1 MKTIKN
7 LTADEIRKSIL
18 QLAIQGKLVKQD
30 PNDEPASELVKRIYE
45 EKQRL
50 IKEGKIKKD
59 KNESY
64 IYKGDD
70 NCYYEKI
77 GKEVRNINDELPFAI
92 PDSWTWVRH
101 NSIFEIFGGSQ
112 PPKSKFSK
120 IPKDG
125 YIRLYQIRDYGPNP
139 DPIYIQIKD
148 AHKITKKGDILLAR
162 YGASVGKV
170 FWADNGAYNVA
181 MAKVE
186 KLYESNF
193 IDFNYMYAFYKSPLY
208 QLLVK
213 NNSRSAQ
220 AGFNKNDLSELLLP
234 IPPFEEQKRIVKK
247 IQGFE
252 PLIQQYEKREKLLSN
267 LETSFEEKLKA
278 SILQYAIEGK
288 LVKQDPND
296 EPASVLLERIKAEK
310 EKLISE
316 GKVKRDKNDSAIWQ
330 SDDKNYYLNI
340 PKTWSVI
347 PLKNICSLITC
358 GYASTPQY
366 ENNGIP
372 FISAKNVKPYR
383 FIFKNFNYI
392 SKELFNKIH
401 KNYVPEYGDI
411 LLTRVG
417 AGIGEACIIDIKQE
431 FGIYVSLTLIKLI
444 AKETNEYLLL
454 ILQSPY
460 GKTLSKSNTYG
471 TDASQGNLN
480 VDKVRKFIIPL
491 PPLSEQ
497 TRIVNKVKSLFELFS
512 S

>member
-7 LTADEIRKSIL
+7 LTADQIRKSIL

-45 EKQRL
+45 EKHKL

-70 NCYYEKI
+70 NCYYEKV
-77 GKEVRNINDELPFAI
+77 GKEIKNITDELPFEI
-92 PDSWTWVRH
+92 PESWTWVRH

-148 AHKITKKGDILLAR
+148 AHKTTNKGDILLAR

-170 FWADNGAYNVA
+170 FWAENGAYNVA

-247 IQGFE
+247 IQNFE
-252 PLIQQYEKREKLLSN
+252 PLIQQYEQREKLLSN

-296 EPASVLLERIKAEK
+296 ESASKLLERIKAEK
-310 EKLISE
+310 ERLIKE
-316 GKVKRDKNDSAIWQ
+316 GKIKRDKRESEIVL
-330 SDDKNYYLNI
+330 SDDKNYYENLPKGWVNSKLSFVINLVSGVDLSQSEYSSDNI
-340 PKTWSVI
+340 GI
-347 PLKNICSLITC
+347 PYITGASNFHNGKIIFNRYTKVKYVNSQKGDILITC
-358 GYASTPQY
+358 KGTIGELAFNDIGDCHIARQIMAIKSFLNSEFLTYWLLSKRKQ
-366 ENNGIP
+366 
-372 FISAKNVKPYR
+372 FISNGKSIIPGIDRKTILNAVIYIPPLLEEER
-383 FIFKNFNYI
+383 IVFKLNLI
-392 SKELFNKIH
+392 FNK
-401 KNYVPEYGDI
+401 
-411 LLTRVG
+411 L
-417 AGIGEACIIDIKQE
+417 
-431 FGIYVSLTLIKLI
+431 
-444 AKETNEYLLL
+444 
-454 ILQSPY
+454 
-460 GKTLSKSNTYG
+460 
-471 TDASQGNLN
+471 
-480 VDKVRKFIIPL
+480 
-491 PPLSEQ
+491 
-497 TRIVNKVKSLFELFS
+497 
-512 S
+512 

>member
-7 LTADEIRKSIL
+7 LTADQIRKSIL

-45 EKQRL
+45 EKHKL

-70 NCYYEKI
+70 NCYYEKV
-77 GKEVRNINDELPFAI
+77 GKEIKNITDELPFEI
-92 PDSWTWVRH
+92 PESWTWVRH

-148 AHKITKKGDILLAR
+148 AHKTTNKGDILLAR

-170 FWADNGAYNVA
+170 FWAENGAYNVA

-247 IQGFE
+247 IQNFE
-252 PLIQQYEKREKLLSN
+252 PLIQQYEQREKLLSN

-296 EPASVLLERIKAEK
+296 ESASKLLERIKAEK
-310 EKLISE
+310 ERLIKE
-316 GKVKRDKNDSAIWQ
+316 GKIKRDKRESEIVL
-330 SDDKNYYLNI
+330 SDDKNYYENI
-340 PKTWSVI
+340 PNNWLAV
-347 PLKNICSLITC
+347 PLKNLCALITC
-358 GYASTPQY
+358 GYASTPKY
-366 ENNGIP
+366 EDNGIP
-372 FISAKNVKPYR
+372 FVSAKNVKPNK
-383 FIFKNFNYI
+383 FIFSNYNFI
-392 SKELFNKIH
+392 SEELFNKIH
-401 KNYVPEYGDI
+401 RNYVPEIGDI
-411 LLTRVG
+411 LLIRVG
-417 AGIGEACIIDIKQE
+417 AGIGEACIIDVNDK
-431 FGIYVSLTLIKLI
+431 FGIYVSLTLIKPIYKL
-444 AKETNEYLLL
+444 TNKYLLL
-454 ILQSPY
+454 VLQSPY
-460 GKTLSKSNTYG
+460 GKTLSKKNTYG
-471 TDASQGNLN
+471 LDASQGNLN
-480 VDKVRKFIIPL
+480 VDKVRKFIIPF
-491 PPLSEQ
+491 PPINEQ
-497 TRIVNKVKSLFELFS
+497 KRITMKINNIFNIFVS
-512 S
+512 